1 MGMIQASV
9 VFYLLLTMFVASGF
23 AGLIY
28 ESVWAQYLKLFLG
41 HAAYAQTM
49 VLCIFMGGLALGAWL
64 AARYTERILHPLR
77 AYAIIEVVV
86 GVLALVFHAV
96 FTRAVEFHY
105 QTLLPFTTD
114 PVA

>member
-1 MGMIQASV
+1 MRLAKSGVLNEPMSTGLAPRS
-9 VFYLLLTMFVASGF
+9 FYLLLAAFVASGF

-64 AARYTERILHPLR
+64 AARYTERILHLSAR
-77 AYAIIEVVV
+77 M
-86 GVLALVFHAV
+86 
-96 FTRAVEFHY
+96 R
-105 QTLLPFTTD
+105 
-114 PVA
+114 